1 VDPSGSDRHAGS
13 DEDVAEAA
21 APDVQPGVDAKAG
34 EGFMTE
40 LFDSAVDPSWERRQD
55 RRYEC
60 QLSLRYR
67 SGQECNAGAGTAMD
81 ISRGGIAVNIPQTL
95 AHGSPVELIV
105 DWPCM
110 SEQVGT
116 IRLMIQGQVVR
127 SDSRR
132 TAIAIERHEFLRDR
146 VEAATA

>member
-1 VDPSGSDRHAGS
+1 
-13 DEDVAEAA
+13 
-21 APDVQPGVDAKAG
+21 
-34 EGFMTE
+34 MTE
-40 LFDSAVDPSWERRQD
+40 LFDSAIDPSWERRQD

-60 QLSLRYR
+60 RLSLRYR
-67 SGQECNAGAGTAMD
+67 SGQERDGGAGTAMD

-95 AHGSPVELIV
+95 ANGSPVELIV

-116 IRLMIQGQVVR
+116 ITLLIHGQVVR

-132 TAIAIERHEFLRDR
+132 TAIAIERHEFLRERLD
-146 VEAATA
+146 AACA